1 MIEGLVM
8 GLSSTRGG
16 DTELIMFGETQLSS
30 SGSGLVSTLA
40 CPSSSATRASSLKD
54 RMVKSEGKDIPFHL
68 EVVFCEE
75 FIDVHHKEII
85 LVELGLDWL
94 LPEFRPWIKTNA
106 TLVGE
111 RCVLCIH
118 PNMLSWPRG
127 CWVRRRQSSHPPPAP
142 RPSCHPTS
150 WARSLICKRSI
161 KGQNSQIY

>member
-1 MIEGLVM
+1 MKSPLETMIEGLVM

-94 LPEFRPWIKTNA
+94 LPEFRP
-106 TLVGE
+106 
-111 RCVLCIH
+111 
-118 PNMLSWPRG
+118 
-127 CWVRRRQSSHPPPAP
+127 
-142 RPSCHPTS
+142 
-150 WARSLICKRSI
+150 
-161 KGQNSQIY
+161 